1 MKNNFFL
8 FFLLIFYISF
18 SSGSLSGE
26 QFNFDVTEVEIKEK
40 GNIFIG
46 KKNGTA
52 TTDDEVIIFAENFN
66 YDKKL
71 NILIATGN
79 TRIIDKKKNLDI
91 YSNKITYYKN
101 EEIVFTEGN
110 SKAVSNESI
119 ITGRKFKYNKT
130 LNILNAYD
138 NVEVEGIIE
147 NYKIFSDKITYY
159 RNKEKIFSS
168 GKTNGV
174 IQSKYIFESKD
185 VWLDRNLMELSSS
198 NESTILDDNDNYY
211 KLTKFRYFYNK
222 ELLKGENVN
231 VTTNYL
237 KEKSDNFFFTDT
249 FIDFNKNSF
258 VSKDTEILLHK
269 NLFIGERNLTDEEI
283 DDYESQNDPRI
294 SSVSS
299 VGDINKTV
307 FNKASFTSCKKNEKC
322 PPWKINAERI
332 THDKVKRDIIYDN
345 AFLHLYDVPVFYF
358 PKFFHP
364 DPSVERRSGFLQP
377 RLNQSNI
384 LGTSLNVPYFHVI
397 SPDKD
402 FTFKPT
408 IFDNRIYMFQNEYR
422 QEFEKSS
429 FITDFS
435 YVKGYKS
442 KTSNNRNS
450 ISHLF
455 AKFDHDLD
463 LPDFFNSKLK
473 VFVEKVNNDNFLSI
487 WENVLLTD
495 KKFEDDIKD
504 KNNLTTGVEL
514 ALDHDDYNFSAGL
527 TAYENLQLLNNDRY
541 QYAFPYYNF
550 YTSFFTNDQ
559 GSLNFNSDGRNNLS
573 NTNNLKTNITN
584 NLNYKTSDLFS
595 NLGFVNNFGIYFKNL
610 NVVAK
615 NDLKYKSSLQSE
627 LLNIYEANSSY
638 PMFKINKKNTNYIT
652 PKISFRINPSDM
664 KNHKN
669 LVRSL
674 TADGAFGIDR
684 LGISDSYESG
694 KSLTLGLDYKIED
707 RIELDKFLEIKFAG
721 VLRDDEN
728 DQIPIASS
736 LNRKTSNL
744 FGSIEN
750 SFSKFFA
757 LDYDFTIDNDLN
769 TFEHNSVE
777 ATFTVNNFVTKYN
790 FIEKNGEL
798 GDVNIL
804 ENKTSIAFDEYNSLV
819 FKTRRNRKIS
829 LTEYYDF
836 IYQYQNDCLT
846 AAIKYRK
853 SYYAD
858 RDLTPKE
865 DLFLTFTF
873 FPLTTVEQKIESSAY
888 RGENAVQNLFK

>member
-8 FFLLIFYISF
+8 FFFLIFYFSF
-18 SSGSLSGE
+18 FVPSLSGE
-26 QFNFDVTEVEIKEK
+26 QFNFDVTEVEIKDN

-46 KKNGTA
+46 KKYGTA
-52 TTDDEVIIFAENFN
+52 TTDDGVRISANNFN

-79 TRIIDKKKNLDI
+79 ARIIDEKKSLDI
-91 YSNKITYYKN
+91 YSEKITYYKN

-110 SKAVSNESI
+110 SKAVSDEAI
-119 ITGRKFKYNKT
+119 ITGNNFKYNKI
-130 LNILNAYD
+130 LNILKAYN
-138 NVEVEGIIE
+138 NVEVTGVVE
-147 NYKIFSDKITYY
+147 NYTIFSENIIYY

-168 GKTNGV
+168 GDTNGT
-174 IQSKYIFESKD
+174 IQSKYTFESTD
-185 VWLDRNLMELSSS
+185 VWLDRNLMELNSS
-198 NESTILDDNDNYY
+198 NKSNIKDDNNNFY
-211 KLTKFRYFYNK
+211 KLSEFRYFYNK
-222 ELLKGENVN
+222 ELLKGKNVN
-231 VTTNYL
+231 VITNYL
-237 KEKSDNFFFTDT
+237 KPKSDNFFFTDA
-249 FIDFNKNSF
+249 FIDFKKNSF

-283 DDYESQNDPRI
+283 DEYVSQNDPRI

-299 VGDINKTV
+299 VGDKNKTV
-307 FNKASFTSCKKNEKC
+307 FNKASFTSCKKNNKC
-322 PPWKINAERI
+322 PPWKINAEKI
-332 THDKVKRDIIYDN
+332 THDKLKKDIIYDN
-345 AFLHLYDVPVFYF
+345 AFLHLYDIPVFYF

-364 DPSVERRSGFLQP
+364 DPSVDRRSGFLQP

-397 SPDKD
+397 SPESD

-435 YVKGYKS
+435 YIKGYKS
-442 KTSNNRNS
+442 KSANNRNS

-455 AKFDHDLD
+455 AKFNYDFD
-463 LPDFFNSKLK
+463 LPDYLNSKIR

-487 WENVLLTD
+487 WENVLPTD
-495 KKFEDDIKD
+495 ETFEEDIKD
-504 KNNLTTGVEL
+504 KNNLTSGIEL
-514 ALDHDDYNFSAGL
+514 ILDNEDYNLTAGL
-527 TAYENLQLLNNDRY
+527 TAYENLQQLNNDRY
-541 QYAFPYYNF
+541 QYAFPYYNY
-550 YTSFFTNDQ
+550 YTSFFSNDF
-559 GSLNFNSDGRNNLS
+559 GVLNFNSDGRNNLS

-584 NLNYKTSDLFS
+584 NLNYKTSDLFTNS
-595 NLGFVNNFGIYFKNL
+595 GFVNNFGIYFKNF
-610 NVVAK
+610 NVIAK

-638 PMFKINKKNTNYIT
+638 PLFKIGKKNTNYIT
-652 PKISFRINPSDM
+652 PKISFRVNPSDM
-664 KNHKN
+664 KNHQS
-669 LVRSL
+669 LTRSL
-674 TADGAFGIDR
+674 TAEGAFGIDR

-707 RIELDKFLEIKFAG
+707 RIELEKYLEIKFAG
-721 VLRDDEN
+721 IFRDDEN
-728 DQIPIASS
+728 DKIPVSSS

-750 SFSKFFA
+750 SFSKFFT
-757 LDYDFTIDNDLN
+757 LDYDFTVDNDLN
-769 TFEHNSVE
+769 TFEHNSIE
-777 ATFTVNNFVTKYN
+777 AIFTVNNFVTQYN

-798 GDVNIL
+798 GDENIL

-846 AAIKYRK
+846 AAVKYRK
-853 SYYAD
+853 SYYVD

-888 RGENAVQNLFK
+888 RGDNAIQNLFK

>member
-8 FFLLIFYISF
+8 FFVLIFYISF
-18 SSGSLSGE
+18 SSSSLSGE
-26 QFNFDVTEVEIKEK
+26 QFSFDVTEVEIKED

-52 TTDDEVIIFAENFN
+52 TTDDGAIISAKNFN
-66 YDKKL
+66 YDKRS

-79 TRIIDKKKNLDI
+79 TRIIDKKKNIDI
-91 YSNKITYYKN
+91 YSDKITYYKN
-101 EEIVFTEGN
+101 QEIVFTEGK
-110 SKAVSNESI
+110 SKAITDETI
-119 ITGRKFKYNKT
+119 IIGKKFKYNKI

-138 NVEVEGIIE
+138 NVEVEGVIE
-147 NYKIFSDKITYY
+147 DYTILSNEITYFK
-159 RNKEKIFSS
+159 NKEKIFSS
-168 GKTNGV
+168 GKTNGI
-174 IQSKYIFESKD
+174 IQSKYTFESKD
-185 VWLDRNLMELSSS
+185 VWLDRSLMELSSS

-211 KLTKFRYFYNK
+211 KLSKFRYFYNK

-231 VTTNYL
+231 VITNYL

-258 VSKDTEILLHK
+258 ISKDTEILLHK
-269 NLFIGERNLTDEEI
+269 NLFNGERNLSDEEI
-283 DDYESQNDPRI
+283 DEYESQNDPRI

-299 VGDINKTV
+299 VGDNSKTV
-307 FNKASFTSCKKNEKC
+307 FKKASFTSCKKNDKC

-332 THDKVKRDIIYDN
+332 THDKVKRDIVYDN

-397 SPDKD
+397 SPDRD

-422 QEFEKSS
+422 QDFENSS

-442 KTSNNRNS
+442 KAANNRNS

-463 LPDFFNSKLK
+463 LPDYLNSKLK
-473 VFVEKVNNDNFLSI
+473 IFVEKVNNDNFLSI

-495 KKFEDDIKD
+495 EKFEDDIKD

-514 ALDHDDYNFSAGL
+514 SLDHDDYNFTAGL

-550 YTSFFTNDQ
+550 YTSFFSNEI
-559 GSLNFNSDGRNNLS
+559 GVLNFNSDGRNNLS
-573 NTNNLKTNITN
+573 STNNLKTNVTN
-584 NLNYKTSDLFS
+584 NLNYKTKDLFT

-610 NVVAK
+610 NVMAK

-627 LLNIYEANSSY
+627 LLNIYEVNSSY
-638 PMFKINKKNTNYIT
+638 PLFKINKKNTNYIT
-652 PKISFRINPSDM
+652 PKISFRVNPSDM

-669 LVRSL
+669 LNRSL

-721 VLRDDEN
+721 IIRDDEN
-728 DQIPIASS
+728 EQIPVSSS

-777 ATFTVNNFVTKYN
+777 ATFTVNNFVTSYN

-798 GDVNIL
+798 GDENIL

-846 AAIKYRK
+846 AAVKYRK

-888 RGENAVQNLFK
+888 RGENAIQNLFK